1 MNQRIDSLR
10 EYILSKQ
17 HHSFRRGAE
26 ELGLSEM
33 SRSFAEASIAPEKRA
48 ALCLSTLLESETPV
62 ILPGEKIVVTRT
74 ISEIP
79 DIYTP
84 EEWDEIKA
92 THYIHERGTVCNIS
106 PDYETTIRHHHI

>member
-33 SRSFAEASIAPEKRA
+33 SRSFAEASIGRGDRPPERK
-48 ALCLSTLLESETPV
+48 
-62 ILPGEKIVVTRT
+62 G
-74 ISEIP
+74 
-79 DIYTP
+79 
-84 EEWDEIKA
+84 
-92 THYIHERGTVCNIS
+92 
-106 PDYETTIRHHHI
+106 